1 MACGFSTSWLL
12 ICDDDY
18 HTFTLPPNGSD
29 AAISNAQPKSE
40 PVIRAGK
47 VFCRLA
53 VTVAT
58 VFVELADSLV
68 AVLIV

>member
-12 ICDDDY
+12 ICDDDCQ
-18 HTFTLPPNGSD
+18 TFTLPPNGSD

-53 VTVAT
+53 ELTVAISE
-58 VFVELADSLV
+58 VEDHHV
-68 AVLIV
+68 R